1 MKQPNNVYDVPI
13 ENIPKDFDWQYYIDI
28 NEDLK
33 DIVQN
38 KRTAMLHYCLYG
50 FKENRFYKPQHI
62 TTPSS
67 FTENNFLTKWKSIY
81 DINDTK
87 IIFNKSDKPKVS
99 IVIPSYN
106 KPYYT
111 LACLESLST
120 ISMIKDCEIIV
131 VNDCSTDNT
140 KQLLEKYVEG
150 IILVNNE
157 TNLGFVET
165 CNKGANHAHSPYLMF
180 LNNDT
185 ILFKDTVVS
194 LYNSIQKDN
203 VGAVGGMIIT
213 PDNLLQ
219 EAGSML
225 MGDGSCF
232 GYGRGDD
239 YNKPEYNYVREVDYC
254 SGALL
259 MTKKHLW
266 SQIGGFDAVYSPGYY
281 EEVDYCMQLK
291 QLGYKILY
299 QPLSKIYHFEF
310 GTFGDKAV
318 SIQMHNRDIF
328 LERWQPFIDKYSLI
342 QENIHKRRSRN
353 NNKRLLYIDDI
364 LPDPKKGQGYPR
376 SHDILSY
383 IVSLGF
389 QVTLYTSLFEDNT
402 DKNLILHFQQL
413 GVEIIRN
420 DTNFDQFISCRK
432 NLYDIAFVSR
442 PHNAEKYI
450 KKIRANNDAKII
462 YDAEAIYA
470 NREILQAEI
479 VDGAELS
486 EEVKNNHRLKEI
498 NITKHADAICLVSKY
513 EQDLFSQNKVTNTKI
528 LGHCHPIKFE
538 GKSFNERKDL
548 LFVGAIVN
556 EHKYNPNYDSIIY
569 FVNNIWPRTLDQ
581 LGCNLLLVGYNNS
594 PTIKALNNRNNI
606 KVIGGVETLDSYY
619 KNCKLFIGPTRF
631 AAGIPHKVTNAISYG
646 LPSVITPL
654 LAKQLEWSNGKECL
668 IGKDDQD
675 FADKIATLYTDKN
688 VWTDIRNNMKQY
700 TENTFSEKAFKSC
713 LNEILL

>member
-1 MKQPNNVYDVPI
+1 MKKSNDVYDVPI
-13 ENIPKDFDWQYYIDI
+13 ENIPKDFDWQYYIDV

-33 DIVQN
+33 DLIQT

-50 FKENRFYKPQHI
+50 VKEKRSYKPQRI
-62 TTPSS
+62 TTQDSYS
-67 FTENNFLTKWKSIY
+67 VNYSLDKWKAICST
-81 DINDTK
+81 DDKK
-87 IIFNKSDKPKVS
+87 IIFNKSNQPKIS
-99 IVIPSYN
+99 IIIPTHN

-120 ISMIKDCEIIV
+120 INMIKDCEIIV

-140 KQLLEKYVEG
+140 KKLLEKYIEG
-150 IILVNNE
+150 IILINNE

-165 CNKGANHAHSPYLMF
+165 CNKGADYANSPYVMF

-185 ILFKDTVVS
+185 ILFKDTVMS
-194 LYNSIQKDN
+194 LYNTIQADN
-203 VGAVGGMIIT
+203 VGAIGGMIIT

-219 EAGSML
+219 EAGSMI
-225 MGDGSCF
+225 MADGSCF
-232 GYGRGDD
+232 GYGRSDD

-259 MTKKHLW
+259 MTKTHLW
-266 SQIGGFDAVYSPGYY
+266 SKIDGFDLAYSPGYY
-281 EEVDYCMQLK
+281 EEVDYCMKLK

-310 GTFGDKAV
+310 GTFGAEAIN
-318 SIQMHNRDIF
+318 IQEHNKNIF
-328 LERWQPFIDKYSLI
+328 LEKWRSSISEYSMI
-342 QENIHKRRSRN
+342 TENIHKRRSRN

-420 DTNFDQFISCRK
+420 DTNFDQFIACRK

-513 EQDLFSQNKVTNTKI
+513 EQDLFAQNKVTNTKI

-538 GKSFNERKDL
+538 GKSFNERKDV
-548 LFVGAIVN
+548 LFVGAIVD

-606 KVIGGVETLDSYY
+606 KVIGAVETLDSYY

-631 AAGIPHKVTNAISYG
+631 AAGIPHKLTNAISCG

-688 VWTDIRNNMKQY
+688 IWTDIRNNMKQY